1 VGVWNTKAS
10 REEWQWMA
18 FLLPHEYTA
27 ALTKYGDLDILR
39 SGLCLGLVSKNRLE
53 KLQRRVGEDLMALD
67 LWGDGA
73 PGNYDRTESVGTF
86 SLNIPGIKEPYHT
99 HPLPITAT
107 SRKQV
112 GPNTWALPTNRRPRR
127 KRGTRRSKE
136 PRREQDVRDD
146 PEKRNISLL
155 AQLVNFVLLTPFF
168 HVNYYLKL
176 NKNIMF
182 YHPKISIS

>member
-1 VGVWNTKAS
+1 MKGCQWRSVRSAQVGVWNNKAS

-27 ALTKYGDLDILR
+27 ALTKYGDLDIFR
-39 SGLCLGLVSKNRLE
+39 SGLWLGRVSKNRLE

-127 KRGTRRSKE
+127 KRERGGARSFAESKTCGTTRKKE
-136 PRREQDVRDD
+136 
-146 PEKRNISLL
+146 KISLL
-155 AQLVNFVLLTPFF
+155 AQLVNRC
-168 HVNYYLKL
+168 
-176 NKNIMF
+176 F
-182 YHPKISIS
+182 Y